1 MTMTDPVADMLTRL
15 RNANMVYH
23 DMVDIPSAKL
33 KVDVAEILKE
43 EGYIKGYKIIKDRK
57 QGVLRINMKY
67 TPNRERVINRIE
79 RISKPGRRIYVN
91 KDEIPH
97 VLNGLGIAILSTSK
111 GVLSDKEARHIGAGG
126 EVLCYVW

>member
-23 DMVDIPSAKL
+23 DTVDIPSAKL
-33 KVDVAEILKE
+33 KVDVAKILKE

-67 TPNRERVINRIE
+67 TSSHERVINRIE

-97 VLNGLGIAILSTSK
+97 VLNGLGVAILSTSK
-111 GVLSDKEARHIGAGG
+111 GVLSDKEARHVGVGG
-126 EVLCYVW
+126 EVLCYVC